1 MAQQAIDLTATD
13 SDEESPTAAAAR
25 EAAQRQ
31 SIMEFARAKRARTGP
46 APSDVQAASAAA
58 AAGSSGP
65 SRHDPTHDSNKQD
78 NKQQPVEGQAAAAA
92 GNSTAFGNDDLKA
105 LHEARMQRLR
115 AQQAAA
121 GGSSS
126 PDKSKSTSSERQGAA
141 SGGAAAAAA
150 AGAGTS
156 RSAAPDWFT
165 GQLEGSGSSSQ
176 QLSLLTYNVW

>member
-31 SIMEFARAKRARTGP
+31 SIMEFARAKRARTGS

-65 SRHDPTHDSNKQD
+65 SRQDSKHDKDKD
-78 NKQQPVEGQAAAAA
+78 DIQQPAEGQAAAAT
-92 GNSTAFGNDDLKA
+92 GNSSAFGNDDLKA

-121 GGSSS
+121 GTSSS
-126 PDKSKSTSSERQGAA
+126 PDKSRSTSSERQGAA

-165 GQLEGSGSSSQ
+165 GQLGGSGSSSQ
-176 QLSLLTYNVW
+176 QVSLLTYNVW